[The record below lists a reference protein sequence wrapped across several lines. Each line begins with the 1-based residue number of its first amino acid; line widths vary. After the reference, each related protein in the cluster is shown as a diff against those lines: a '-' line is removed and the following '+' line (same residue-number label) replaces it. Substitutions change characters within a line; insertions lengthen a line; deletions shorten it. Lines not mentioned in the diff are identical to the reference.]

1 MGFLMTVMALV
12 YLLSIYLYV
21 EILVAM
27 FEDDTEWDKEL
38 YAVCVGA
45 GVLAFIYFALL
56 KLDYV
61 NMIFVG
67 LYLLMFLGTESSARV
82 KDRLEDEWWKII

>member
-21 EILVAM
+21 EILVAI
-27 FEDDTEWDKEL
+27 FEDDKELDKEL
-38 YAVCVGA
+38 YALCVGA

-82 KDRLEDEWWKII
+82 KDRLEDE

>member
-1 MGFLMTVMALV
+1 MGFLMAVMALV

-21 EILVAM
+21 EILVAI
-27 FEDDTEWDKEL
+27 FEEDKELDKEL
-38 YAVCVGA
+38 YALCVGA

-61 NMIFVG
+61 NIIFVG
-67 LYLLMFLGTESSARV
+67 LYLLMLLGTESSAKV
-82 KDRLEDEWWKII
+82 KNRLEDE

>member
-1 MGFLMTVMALV
+1 MGFLMAVMALV

-21 EILVAM
+21 EILVAI
-27 FEDDTEWDKEL
+27 FEDDKELDKEL
-38 YAVCVGA
+38 YALCVGA

-61 NMIFVG
+61 NIIFVG
-67 LYLLMFLGTESSARV
+67 LYLLMLLGTESSAKV
-82 KDRLEDEWWKII
+82 KNRLEDE